1 MKKNYLFTPGPTMV
15 PQEVLLAEATPLIH
29 HRTAAFSAIME
40 EAARGLK
47 VLFGTEQ
54 DVYMI
59 TGSGTAAMEAAVAN
73 VCSPGDKVLFA
84 GGGKF
89 AERWGEL
96 AHAFRCNVVEI
107 PVEWG
112 KSLTVEQVRAALKA
126 HPDARALYITQ
137 SETSTGAL
145 TDVQAVAAL
154 TRKTNVLLGVD
165 SITGI
170 GVHPFKFDE
179 WGVDIAVSGSQ
190 KGCMT
195 PPGLSFIAVSP
206 RTWKAVEAC
215 TSPRY
220 YLDLAAMKK
229 SWSRTT
235 TPFTAA
241 VSLIRGLRT
250 ALQMIQEEGLDQ
262 VHARHARLAGAVR
275 AAVKALGL
283 RLVAEHPINGVTAV
297 WGPEGMDTE
306 KLIKL
311 LASKYGV
318 TIAEG
323 QDDLKGKVF
332 RIGHM
337 GYVGDADMLVAIG
350 SLERALKELGYR
362 FDFGA
367 GVRAAMTAL
376 GDTVNG
382 EGSETQINAD
392 LHR

>member
-29 HRTAAFSAIME
+29 HRTAAFSAIMA
-40 EAARGLK
+40 EAAKGLK
-47 VLFGTEQ
+47 LLFGTEQ

-84 GGGKF
+84 SGGKF

-96 AHAFRCNVVEI
+96 AHAFRCNVIEI

-145 TDVQAVAAL
+145 TDVQAIAAL
-154 TRKTNVLLGVD
+154 TRKTDVLLGVD

-220 YLDLAAMKK
+220 YLDLTAMKK
-229 SWSRTT
+229 NWTKTT

-241 VSLIRGLRT
+241 VSLIRALHT
-250 ALQMIQEEGLDQ
+250 ALQMLQAEGLDQ
-262 VHARHARLAGAVR
+262 VHARHARLAEAAR
-275 AAVKALGL
+275 AATKALGL
-283 RLVAEHPINGVTAV
+283 RIVAERPVNGVTAIY
-297 WGPEGMDTE
+297 GPEGMDTE

-323 QDDLKGKVF
+323 QEALKGKIL

-337 GYVGDADMLVAIG
+337 GYVCDEDMLVVVG
-350 SLERALKELGYR
+350 CLERALKELGYK
-362 FDFGA
+362 FEPGA
-367 GVRAAMTAL
+367 GLQAAMKVL
-376 GDTVNG
+376 G
-382 EGSETQINAD
+382 
-392 LHR
+392 